1 MLIDI
6 EAGLDVASGADKLE
20 GLGYAQTEISPG
32 LSRWTEREVESE
44 IIMYSRS
51 STNPHSVN
59 LTSVILAAA
68 IEKAFNACHFPLP
81 TAFSIF
87 DHVHPTG
94 DTPVRWS
101 YIYVQSPPEPGI
113 PAQRLQA

>member
-1 MLIDI
+1 MTI

-32 LSRWTEREVESE
+32 LFGWTEREVESE

-51 STNPHSVN
+51 STNLHSVKPD
-59 LTSVILAAA
+59 VWKAAA

-94 DTPVRWS
+94 NSPVRRS
-101 YIYVQSPPEPGI
+101 YIYVQRPPEPGN